1 MRPVLRLSS
10 PDISALI
17 LIADMK
23 LEGISLE
30 FRLKKNNTKKSS
42 KCTGNSNPMQLKHNS
57 ITILKIF

>member
-30 FRLKKNNTKKSS
+30 FRLKKKQYKKI
-42 KCTGNSNPMQLKHNS
+42 K
-57 ITILKIF
+57 